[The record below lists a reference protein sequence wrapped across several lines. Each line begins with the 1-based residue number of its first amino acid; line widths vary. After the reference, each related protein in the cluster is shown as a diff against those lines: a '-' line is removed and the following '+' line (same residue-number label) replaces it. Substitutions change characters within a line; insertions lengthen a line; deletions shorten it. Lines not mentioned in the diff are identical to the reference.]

1 MKKFNVIVKDI
12 NSKELIPYN
21 VIFILLTKK
30 IKLLRILSVPLQT

>member
-12 NSKELIPYN
+12 NSKELIPYK
-21 VIFILLTKK
+21 VIFILLISK